1 MISHSPAVLVSQT
14 EASGLSA
21 EWIALLAR
29 SDVEALRRVYRQ
41 HHVAV
46 RAFALRLLGDED
58 IAEDLVQEVFLALPG
73 AASRFRGE
81 GELSSY
87 LLGIA
92 ARRVHK
98 HVRAAARRRRAT
110 SRLAKQPLEQSRTP
124 EQEFACAESVRR
136 LMTALDTLPDKLRVA
151 FVLCQIE
158 ERDATE
164 VGMILQVPASTVRA
178 RLQSARQ
185 RLQRFDW
192 PEREQRRRP

>member
-1 MISHSPAVLVSQT
+1 LVSHS
-14 EASGLSA
+14 EASGLSV
-21 EWIALLAR
+21 EGIELLACG
-29 SDVEALRRVYRQ
+29 DLDALRRVYRQ

-58 IAEDLVQEVFLALPG
+58 VAEDLVQEVFLALPS
-73 AASRFRGE
+73 AASRYRGE
-81 GELSSY
+81 GALSSY

-110 SRLAKQPLEQSRTP
+110 ARLAAQPLEQGRTP
-124 EQEFACAESVRR
+124 EQELAAVQAVRR

-164 VGMILQVPASTVRA
+164 VGAILRVPASTVRA

-185 RLQRFDW
+185 RLQRLDW
-192 PEREQRRRP
+192 PEREQRSRP